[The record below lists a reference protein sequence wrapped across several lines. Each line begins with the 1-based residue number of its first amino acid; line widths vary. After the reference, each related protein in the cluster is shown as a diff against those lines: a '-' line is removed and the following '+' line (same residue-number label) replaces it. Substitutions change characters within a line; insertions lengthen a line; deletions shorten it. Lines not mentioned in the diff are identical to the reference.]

1 MKVKKLI
8 KGFIFMPPAVAA
20 IMYGSGLV
28 GQFLANYA
36 QWQNAG
42 GMAGDGSSPAFP
54 SGDPIECFKAVFNF
68 PYGLY
73 GIFVCLLLI
82 GLLILIVMKLGWGD
96 KGEYDRERNLI
107 YSPKG
112 TYGTAG
118 FMTPKEM
125 EQVLETASG
134 PRHTD
139 GTILGKLDGKVV
151 CLPAKSDFN
160 RNIAV
165 YGASGSMK
173 SRAFARNMVLQCVK
187 RGESIFLTDPKSEL
201 YEDMSQYLRDKGYIV
216 RVFNLI
222 NPEHSDSWNCLAEIE
237 GSELM
242 AQIFSDVII
251 KNTGSLKGDHFWDNS
266 ELNLLKA
273 LVLFVEQGYPPK
285 SKNIGEVYKLLTLKS
300 EKELNALFEVL
311 PISHPAK
318 APYYIF
324 KQAADTIRG
333 GIIIGLG
340 SRLQVFQTK
349 LIKEITSHN
358 EINLELPGKERCAYF
373 VITSDQ
379 DSTFDFIVSLFF
391 SFVFIK
397 LVRFAD
403 THGDRGRLPVP
414 VHIIGDEWCNA
425 AGAVFDFCK
434 KISTIRSRNISIS
447 ILFQNV
453 AQLKNRYPNDQWQ
466 EILGNCDCQLFLGCT
481 DELTARLVSDRT
493 GDIGVTVSSKAK
505 MLGTW
510 RVSNYTPE
518 YRETTSIGKRKLMTP
533 DEVLRLPI
541 DQALIIVR
549 GHKVLKVGKFDY
561 TSHPESHKLKPVK
574 ASEYTPA
581 WRQQKTA
588 ASPHAPRQPCPAPVL
603 PPQES
608 DSPAGK
614 AVKSDKES
622 ILT

>member
-1 MKVKKLI
+1 MKLKKLWKI
-8 KGFIFMPPAVAA
+8 FLFIPPV
-20 IMYGSGLV
+20 ILVVMYGGGYI
-28 GQFLANYA
+28 GQFMSNYTT
-36 QWQNAG
+36 WQNSG
-42 GMAGDGSSPAFP
+42 GFAGDGTSPAFP
-54 SGDPIECFKAVFNF
+54 SGNPIECLKAVFNF

-73 GIFVCLLLI
+73 GIFICL
-82 GLLILIVMKLGWGD
+82 GLLGVLVLIVMKMGFGE
-96 KGEYDRERNLI
+96 KGEYDRERNLT

-118 FMTPKEM
+118 FMTEKEM
-125 EQVLETASG
+125 TQVLESTSSVK
-134 PRHTD
+134 HTE
-139 GTILGKLDGKVV
+139 GIILGKIDGKTI
-151 CLPAKSDFN
+151 CLPANSAFN

-173 SRAFARNMVLQCVK
+173 SRAFARNMVLQSVK
-187 RGESIFLTDPKSEL
+187 RGESLFLTDPKSEL
-201 YEDMSQYLRDKGYIV
+201 YEDMSQYLRDNGYNV
-216 RVFNLI
+216 KVFNLI
-222 NPEHSDSWNCLAEIE
+222 HPEHSDSWNCLAEIE
-237 GSELM
+237 GNELM

-273 LVLFVEQGYPPK
+273 LVLYVEQGYPAK

-311 PISHPAK
+311 PVSHPAK

-324 KQAADTIRG
+324 KQAADSVRG

-340 SRLQVFQTK
+340 SRLQVFQNKQICQITQFD
-349 LIKEITSHN
+349 EID
-358 EINLELPGKERCAYF
+358 LELPGKEKCAYF

-379 DSTFDFIVSLFF
+379 DSTFDFLVSLFF

-397 LVRFAD
+397 LVRYAD
-403 THGDRGRLPVP
+403 AHGSGGRLPVP

-447 ILFQNV
+447 ILFQNI

-466 EILGNCDCQLFLGCT
+466 EILGNCDCQLFLGAT
-481 DELTARLVSDRT
+481 DEMSARYVSDRS
-493 GDIGVTVSSKAK
+493 GEIGVTVSSKAK
-505 MLGTW
+505 MLGTY

-518 YRETTSIGKRKLMTP
+518 YRETVSIGKRKLLTP

-541 DQALIIVR
+541 NQALVIIR
-549 GHKVLKVGKFDY
+549 GQKVLKVDKFDY
-561 TSHPESHKLKPVK
+561 TLHPESHKLKPAK

-581 WRQQKTA
+581 WQQKPA
-588 ASPHAPRQPCPAPVL
+588 AKPNAPRQPCPVPEQPVQKPVAPVG
-603 PPQES
+603 QTV
-608 DSPAGK
+608 K
-614 AVKSDKES
+614 ADKDS
-622 ILT
+622 ILS